1 MVESIHSFLITQGF
15 DLVTGKYL
23 ARGIL
28 VVLALVLSFI
38 ANVIAKRITLK
49 GLTRIVVRTE
59 TRWDDILLE
68 RKVFTRLSHLAPAI
82 VLYIMLPLA
91 LEGYERLITFT
102 TNLLFIYI
110 IIVGILVCNAFLN
123 AVLDIYRTL
132 EISKEIPIKGFIQIL
147 KVVLFFIVGIF
158 IISIILNKTPL
169 FLFSGLGAL
178 TAVLLLIFK
187 DAILGFVAGI
197 QLAANKMVAH
207 GDWIEMPNYGADGD
221 VLEVALTTVKVQNW
235 DKTVTTIP
243 TYALISESFKNW
255 RGMQLSGGR
264 RIKRAVYIDIS
275 TIKFCTEE
283 MIERF
288 SKIRYIAEYMEKKKK
303 ELAEYNKEH
312 QLDDSTPT
320 DKRQLTNIGTFRAY
334 VIAYLKNHPMINQEM
349 TFLIRQLP
357 PAEHGLPVEIYVFCK
372 DKVWANYEAIQSD
385 IFDHILAVVPE
396 FDLKVFQSPTGSD
409 FKTLAQQGK

>member
-1 MVESIHSFLITQGF
+1 MIESIHSFLITRGF
-15 DLVTGKYL
+15 DPVTENYL

-38 ANVIAKRITLK
+38 ANVIAKRITLR
-49 GLTRIVVRTE
+49 GLARVVVRTE

-91 LEGYERLITFT
+91 LEGYERLTTFT

-110 IIVGILVCNAFLN
+110 IIVGILVCNSFLN

-132 EISKEIPIKGFIQIL
+132 PISREIPIKGFIQIL

-275 TIKFCTEE
+275 TIKFCTGE

-288 SKIRYIAEYMEKKKK
+288 SKIHYIAEYMEKKKK
-303 ELAEYNKEH
+303 ELAEYNREH
-312 QLDDSTPT
+312 QVDDSTPP

-334 VIAYLKNHPMINQEM
+334 VVAYLKNHPMVNQEM
-349 TFLIRQLP
+349 TFLIRQLSP
-357 PAEHGLPVEIYVFCK
+357 TEHGLPVEIYVFCK
-372 DKVWANYEAIQSD
+372 DKVWANYEAIQAD

-409 FKTLAQQGK
+409 FKALAQKDT

>member
-1 MVESIHSFLITQGF
+1 MVEYIHSFLVTQGLDPTAG
-15 DLVTGKYL
+15 DLL

-28 VVLALVLSFI
+28 VVLAILLSI
-38 ANVIAKRITLK
+38 VANVAAKRVTLK
-49 GLTRIVVRTE
+49 GLTRVIVRTE
-59 TRWDDILLE
+59 TKWDDILLE

-91 LEGYERLITFT
+91 FEGYDRLISFT
-102 TNLLFIYI
+102 TDILFIYI
-110 IIVGILVCNAFLN
+110 IIVGILVCNSFLN
-123 AVLDIYRTL
+123 AVLDIYRTM
-132 EISKEIPIKGFIQIL
+132 EISKEIPIKGFIQIF

-158 IISIILNKTPL
+158 IISILLDKTPL

-197 QLAANKMVAH
+197 QLAANKMVAR
-207 GDWIEMPNYGADGD
+207 GDWIEMPKYGADGD

-264 RIKRAVYIDIS
+264 RIKRAVFIDIN
-275 TIKFCTEE
+275 TIKFCTKE

-288 SKIRYIAEYMEKKKK
+288 SKIRFIAEYMEKKQR
-303 ELAEYNKEH
+303 ELAVYNRER
-312 QLDDSTPT
+312 QLEDSSPP
-320 DKRQLTNIGTFRAY
+320 DKRQLTNVGTYRAY
-334 VIAYLKNHPMINQEM
+334 VVSYLKNHPMINQEM
-349 TFLIRQLP
+349 TFLIRQLAP
-357 PAEHGLPVEIYVFCK
+357 TEHGLPIEIYVFCK
-372 DKVWANYEAIQSD
+372 DKAWANYEAIQSD

-409 FKTLAQQGK
+409 FKAFAQQEK

>member
-1 MVESIHSFLITQGF
+1 MIEFIHSFLITQGF
-15 DLVTGKYL
+15 DPVTENYL

-38 ANVIAKRITLK
+38 ANVIAKRITLR
-49 GLTRIVVRTE
+49 GLTQIVVRTE

-82 VLYIMLPLA
+82 ILYIMLPLA

-110 IIVGILVCNAFLN
+110 IIVGILVCNSFLN

-207 GDWIEMPNYGADGD
+207 GDWIEMPNYGADGE

-275 TIKFCTEE
+275 TITFCTEE

-303 ELAEYNKEH
+303 ELAEYNREH

-334 VIAYLKNHPMINQEM
+334 VVAYLKNHPMINQEM

-372 DKVWANYEAIQSD
+372 DKIWANYEAIQSD

-409 FKTLAQQGK
+409 FKALAGNKQ

>member
-1 MVESIHSFLITQGF
+1 MVESIHNFLITQGF
-15 DLVTGKYL
+15 DPVTGHFL

-28 VVLALVLSFI
+28 VVLAILLSVI
-38 ANVIAKRITLK
+38 AHVVAKRITLR

-288 SKIRYIAEYMEKKKK
+288 SKIRYIAEYMEKKKE
-303 ELAEYNKEH
+303 ELTEYNRER

-334 VIAYLKNHPMINQEM
+334 VISYLKNHPMINQEM

-357 PAEHGLPVEIYVFCK
+357 PTEHGLPVEIYVFCK

-409 FKTLAQQGK
+409 FKAFAQQGN

>member
-1 MVESIHSFLITQGF
+1 MVESVYNFLITQGA
-15 DLVTGKYL
+15 DPVAGGYL

-28 VVLALVLSFI
+28 VVLALIFSII
-38 ANVIAKRITLK
+38 ANVVSKRITLR
-49 GLTRIVVRTE
+49 GLTRIIVRTE

-110 IIVGILVCNAFLN
+110 IIVGILVCNSFLN

-207 GDWIEMPNYGADGD
+207 GDWIEMPNYGADGE

-264 RIKRAVYIDIS
+264 RIKRSVYIDINN
-275 TIKFCTEE
+275 IKFCTEE

-303 ELAEYNKEH
+303 ELTEYNRER
-312 QLDDSTPT
+312 QLDGLPPT

-334 VIAYLKNHPMINQEM
+334 VVAYLKNHPMINQEM

-409 FKTLAQQGK
+409 FKAFAQQGN

>member
-1 MVESIHSFLITQGF
+1 MIESIHSFLITQGF
-15 DLVTGKYL
+15 DPVTGNYL

-28 VVLALVLSFI
+28 VVLALILSVI
-38 ANVIAKRITLK
+38 ANVIAKRITLR

-303 ELAEYNKEH
+303 ELAEYNRER

-334 VIAYLKNHPMINQEM
+334 VVAYLKNHPMINQEM

-357 PAEHGLPVEIYVFCK
+357 PTEHGLPVEIYVFCK

-409 FKTLAQQGK
+409 FKVLARQGQ